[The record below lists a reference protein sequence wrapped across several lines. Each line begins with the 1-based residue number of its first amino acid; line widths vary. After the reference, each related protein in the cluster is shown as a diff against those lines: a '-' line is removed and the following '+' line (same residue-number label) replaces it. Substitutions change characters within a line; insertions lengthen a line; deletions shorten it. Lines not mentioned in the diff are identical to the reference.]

1 MADDRTAYEDRPIDE
16 LVPRQLSRNAA
27 LLNVDAAVPMDFFG
41 LPTLYIPVAVGDS
54 SSARETVY
62 RLPIGQK
69 TLMGIYVLGQRMV
82 RDYLTRVSEQEYAC
96 SKETASGQVVFSGKG
111 TMRVLDGR
119 VGAGEIVFE
128 EFDDDATATAAK
140 ATNCT
145 CTRRWYVW
153 SFIAT
158 ENCTCKG
165 GRPPILTS

>member
-1 MADDRTAYEDRPIDE
+1 MAEDRPAYEDRPIDE
-16 LVPRQLSRNAA
+16 LVPRELSKSAK
-27 LLNVDAAVPMDFFG
+27 LLNVDAAVPMEFFG
-41 LPTLYIPVAVGDS
+41 LPTLYIPVAIGDS

-69 TLMGIYVLGQRMV
+69 TLMGIYVLGQRV
-82 RDYLTRVSEQEYAC
+82 IRDYLTRMSEQEYES

-111 TMRVLDGR
+111 TMRILDAR

-128 EFDDDATATAAK
+128 ESEDGSTTAAK
-140 ATNCT
+140 RPTNCT

-158 ENCTCKG
+158 EDCTCKG
-165 GRPPILTS
+165 GRPPIPTS